1 MRLAALCRPLRSALR
16 VLAVALPVMGLFTTI
31 VMPAAGLLA
40 WWSDSSFGNAYALA
54 TICGLVAWLFVAVFH
69 FRQETLIFPIQNRQ
83 AFLGRL
89 RAQLKAL
96 GYCVKVRQNERQ
108 VFKPA
113 FQALLL
119 GGRIRLRIK
128 GDFAQLD
135 GPRMFL
141 EILRKRL
148 RVQNHLE
155 KDLKIFWDAKRRHN
169 ERLLRRAQIT
179 LHVTGKPWQSVCRQ
193 IIEALQREGAAV
205 QCDVILRAHS
215 EEGIREHV
223 VEDLVRAWLVEKDI
237 PTDITKERLG
247 GLETGSKFDFL
258 LSPTKSS
265 VAICLE
271 DTQVMVPAVREPQ
284 QMASGA

>member
-1 MRLAALCRPLRSALR
+1 
-16 VLAVALPVMGLFTTI
+16 VLAIALPVMGLFVAI

-40 WWSDSSFGNAYALA
+40 WWTDSSLSQAYALA
-54 TICGLVAWLFVAVFH
+54 SICGLVTWLFVAVFH
-69 FRQETLIFPIQNRQ
+69 FRQETLVLPMQNRQ

-128 GDFAQLD
+128 NDTAYVD

-155 KDLKIFWDAKRRHN
+155 KDLKIFWDAKRRN
-169 ERLLRRAQIT
+169 NDRLLKRVQLT
-179 LHVTGKPWQSVCRQ
+179 LHVTGKPWQAVYRQ
-193 IIEALQREGAAV
+193 ISDVLQREGAAV
-205 QCDVILRAHS
+205 QCDVILRAHN
-215 EEGIREHV
+215 EDGIHERVIEGTVRE
-223 VEDLVRAWLVEKDI
+223 WLTEKDI
-237 PTDITKERLG
+237 PADITKERLG
-247 GLETGSKFDFL
+247 APETGSKLDFAV
-258 LSPTKSS
+258 SMPKSTLA
-265 VAICLE
+265 VCLE
-271 DTQVMVPAVREPQ
+271 DTAVMAPAEGMRE
-284 QMASGA
+284 AAAAGA